1 MFMMPV
7 MNAILTAA
15 LKPIRANA
23 QRPRKLSIAT
33 PSTSISRPTKYLD
46 RRCSISP
53 MASITLVSMLS
64 GTIDPTI
71 FLNNIGSLVK
81 KNEMN
86 TIEKMATPT
95 DTNTEATD
103 SISPG
108 MEFRSNTLLM
118 NFPMEFSTLK
128 SGPN

>member
-1 MFMMPV
+1 
-7 MNAILTAA
+7 
-15 LKPIRANA
+15 
-23 QRPRKLSIAT
+23 
-33 PSTSISRPTKYLD
+33 
-46 RRCSISP
+46 
-53 MASITLVSMLS
+53 MASITLDSMLS

-86 TIEKMATPT
+86 TTEKMATPT

-103 SISPG
+103 SIRPG
-108 MEFRSNTLLM
+108 MVFRSNTLLM

>member
-1 MFMMPV
+1 
-7 MNAILTAA
+7 
-15 LKPIRANA
+15 
-23 QRPRKLSIAT
+23 
-33 PSTSISRPTKYLD
+33 
-46 RRCSISP
+46 
-53 MASITLVSMLS
+53 MASITLDSMLS

-71 FLNNIGSLVK
+71 FLNNIGSFVK

-86 TIEKMATPT
+86 TTEKMATPM

-103 SISPG
+103 SIRPG